1 MLTAAKGMRVLVGVI
16 QFFCPS
22 DIQSSCKAK
31 KCHLFSGPCGRT
43 ENCKSSAL
51 VIRLRMSVLALSWVG
66 TADEKIMDEIYE
78 LARELVKM
86 LEESSN

>member
-16 QFFCPS
+16 RFFYPS
-22 DIQSSCKAK
+22 DIQSSSKAK

-51 VIRLRMSVLALSWVG
+51 VIRMRVSGLLCRGLG
-66 TADEKIMDEIYE
+66 
-78 LARELVKM
+78 LVD
-86 LEESSN
+86 